1 MAEKLDE
8 KELVSFEE
16 LLRANMI
23 QMDAVTQLLVEK
35 GIFTEEELYTKLKE
49 VQHEYEIRKGSAQ

>member
-1 MAEKLDE
+1 MAEKLNE

-23 QMDAVTQLLVEK
+23 QVKRDVKRGVHA
-35 GIFTEEELYTKLKE
+35 
-49 VQHEYEIRKGSAQ
+49 EIA